1 MGVYEPVMNIQLWK
15 SYVDEMEIYI
25 EAPSGER
32 IGPLSEK
39 AGAQRYSPGRTE
51 LLVYYGKPGPFQVTQ
66 EIYFDFLP
74 RDTYIESGI
83 WKIELRGRRVREGDF
98 FLWMPGGQVLN
109 QGTGFYSSN
118 VEENADHPFY
128 RGEGDHG
135 GSLRFPAER
144 LCGFFRTGREEA
156 FLSQAGSGAPGVD
169 ITAPVPGGG
178 YGSFTGTSFAVLL
191 SPEAR
196 PFLWS
201 LG

>member
-1 MGVYEPVMNIQLWK
+1 MDKDRSII
-15 SYVDEMEIYI
+15 SYQSLKRGRKNSDAKRKMDEMEIYI

-98 FLWMPGGQVLN
+98 FLWMPGGQ
-109 QGTGFYSSN
+109 
-118 VEENADHPFY
+118 
-128 RGEGDHG
+128 
-135 GSLRFPAER
+135 
-144 LCGFFRTGREEA
+144 RTSA
-156 FLSQAGSGAPGVD
+156 AAGSGTYAEAGENMSAPLTKIGRL
-169 ITAPVPGGG
+169 T
-178 YGSFTGTSFAVLL
+178 
-191 SPEAR
+191 
-196 PFLWS
+196 
-201 LG
+201 